1 MYKYR
6 HHEDESFKHNIKTR
20 TQCLLGNT
28 SKNIMMKSKLILV
41 SYSPH
46 PVDHSDLMLS
56 MWPCV
61 NTSGLK

>member
-28 SKNIMMKSKLILV
+28 SKNIMMKSELLP
-41 SYSPH
+41 SPGG
-46 PVDHSDLMLS
+46 SQ
-56 MWPCV
+56 WPHALYVAMC
-61 NTSGLK
+61 